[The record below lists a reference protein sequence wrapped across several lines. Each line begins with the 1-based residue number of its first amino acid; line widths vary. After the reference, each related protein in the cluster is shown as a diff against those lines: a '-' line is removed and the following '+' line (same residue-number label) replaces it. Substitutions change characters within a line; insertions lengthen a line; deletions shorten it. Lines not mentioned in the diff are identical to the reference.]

1 MPTRAR
7 RRPSPQRRARARAA
21 REGVGEV
28 LELRIGEPAHGGA
41 CVARDASGRVVFVR
55 HTLPGERVRARVTS
69 VRNTLAWAD
78 AIEILDASAD
88 RVSPVWPQAG
98 PSGVGGG
105 ELSHVVPPAQRRWK
119 EHVIAGQIRRVG
131 GEALAEAV
139 DAIGGVR
146 VAPAPGDGEPGD
158 RLAHRRNRIEFVI
171 GTDGAPG
178 MHVYRGKRLI
188 PLDSMPL
195 AAPAIAGLGL
205 FDGDSPWK
213 RVWAPGERVR
223 ALSPTPGSAYVVCAS
238 GVYGA
243 DARRTG
249 SAALAWPV
257 EIGGEEHVYG
267 VRPTGFWQTHVRGAQ
282 VLAEEVL
289 DAARAETGGAVL
301 ELYSGAG
308 LFTAPLARAV
318 GKGGRLASLEGD
330 EGAVADAADNLA
342 PFPWAQT
349 FIGGIDAQGVAELA
363 GGLGRAPDVV
373 VADPPRAGAGRQV
386 CEAMAALGA
395 PRLVLV
401 SCDPAA
407 GARDLRALAGAGY
420 RLESLRAW
428 DLFPH
433 THHVEI
439 VAALT
444 RA

>member
-105 ELSHVVPPAQRRWK
+105 ELSHVAPPAQRRWK

-146 VAPAPGDGEPGD
+146 VAPAPGDRKPGD

-243 DARRTG
+243 VD
-249 SAALAWPV
+249 V
-257 EIGGEEHVYG
+257 
-267 VRPTGFWQTHVRGAQ
+267 
-282 VLAEEVL
+282 
-289 DAARAETGGAVL
+289 D
-301 ELYSGAG
+301 
-308 LFTAPLARAV
+308 
-318 GKGGRLASLEGD
+318 D
-330 EGAVADAADNLA
+330 
-342 PFPWAQT
+342 
-349 FIGGIDAQGVAELA
+349 LA
-363 GGLGRAPDVV
+363 GKVKSRHNL
-373 VADPPRAGAGRQV
+373 
-386 CEAMAALGA
+386 
-395 PRLVLV
+395 
-401 SCDPAA
+401 
-407 GARDLRALAGAGY
+407 
-420 RLESLRAW
+420 
-428 DLFPH
+428 
-433 THHVEI
+433 
-439 VAALT
+439 
-444 RA
+444 

>member
-7 RRPSPQRRARARAA
+7 RRPSPQRRARARAS

-105 ELSHVVPPAQRRWK
+105 ELSHVAPPAQRRWK

-158 RLAHRRNRIEFVI
+158 RLAHRRNRIELVI
-171 GTDGAPG
+171 GADGAPG

-223 ALSPTPGSAYVVCAS
+223 ALSPAPGSAYVVCAS

-289 DAARAETGGAVL
+289 NAARAETGGAVL

-318 GKGGRLASLEGD
+318 GEGGRLASLEGD
-330 EGAVADAADNLA
+330 EGAVADAAENLA

-433 THHVEI
+433 THHVEM